1 MSLQVSL
8 LAYRLLGGSAG
19 NPTLQ
24 PFSHPSR
31 YQPGNA
37 ANMFTYSG
45 PRRVKVA
52 GLWDEQ
58 MLYAAAHQDLLKD
71 VHLLVGTP
79 EHLARVATSG
89 NLRLHQLQALVID
102 EADVCLPMEATSQL
116 MRRLE
121 EACGAFAVPRP
132 QLLLAGASISASHVE
147 QAARRGWVQAPLL
160 VSPTRVESCAAALL
174 CRPDGELEQ
183 RVPSGAAH
191 EYAVCER
198 PEEMLGTL
206 CRLLRLLFTAPPAG
220 EGATRPTPRV
230 VVFAPSADAAVDTAS
245 RLQAAL
251 WSDIDGDATAG
262 LWGLS
267 VLLPSAEDT
276 LTSRTVGEGEDAT
289 FAVLESSLRVMEMF
303 RANQT
308 SVLVTTA
315 AATRGLDFPQV
326 THVINLGIVGSAADY
341 VHRAGR
347 VGRIGQRERGAVLS
361 LLLPAEVPQLLQLGD
376 ELHFSPTPTAAPE
389 PPPLAQLAAEG
400 EGGGASFIAPS
411 GDEESIAAEEVAKAL
426 EDIYSLYEGEGDDD
440 GMAPPPGLP

>member
-1 MSLQVSL
+1 
-8 LAYRLLGGSAG
+8 
-19 NPTLQ
+19 
-24 PFSHPSR
+24 
-31 YQPGNA
+31 
-37 ANMFTYSG
+37 
-45 PRRVKVA
+45 
-52 GLWDEQ
+52 
-58 MLYAAAHQDLLKD
+58 
-71 VHLLVGTP
+71 
-79 EHLARVATSG
+79 
-89 NLRLHQLQALVID
+89 
-102 EADVCLPMEATSQL
+102 
-116 MRRLE
+116 
-121 EACGAFAVPRP
+121 
-132 QLLLAGASISASHVE
+132 
-147 QAARRGWVQAPLL
+147 
-160 VSPTRVESCAAALL
+160 
-174 CRPDGELEQ
+174 
-183 RVPSGAAH
+183 
-191 EYAVCER
+191 
-198 PEEMLGTL
+198 MLGTL

-347 VGRIGQRERGAVLS
+347 VG
-361 LLLPAEVPQLLQLGD
+361 
-376 ELHFSPTPTAAPE
+376 
-389 PPPLAQLAAEG
+389 
-400 EGGGASFIAPS
+400 
-411 GDEESIAAEEVAKAL
+411 
-426 EDIYSLYEGEGDDD
+426 
-440 GMAPPPGLP
+440 